1 MKKLIFILL
10 FIVLAA
16 QPCLG
21 AINAF
26 TTSVD
31 LRKTYNN
38 AYRWTAKPKD
48 KLYDW
53 AQEVEDRIEGTT
65 ANQSFYFDPTDTE
78 PTASEGRVYYDDSEN
93 ALKWYN
99 GSAWVTAGTSAGGD
113 SLDTAYNNGATL
125 DVDGDAVTMTTSDED
140 NNVVL
145 AIVQNEATND
155 NDALTITMGT
165 GATGSAITITGQT
178 GGTDITADN
187 WSMALTSILTLS
199 NGDSID
205 NNTTDD
211 IFQFDSNDKEDF
223 SIDLSG
229 TNIIGFSS
237 DTDAITLEFN
247 ALDRLTGIED
257 ITFDAEAANITL
269 TADAGTEDLTISQA
283 GGVDASLILTSAGTS
298 TTDAT
303 QLLSTAG
310 TIKINSADNLD
321 IDAADNITVDTA
333 GGSYTLTTA
342 GGAVGI
348 NSAGGDLTIDATDKS
363 IKLDAGEA
371 AADDAVVIVT
381 TGAGSGIQITSLAD
395 IDITTTGASGE
406 DITLDNQGGS
416 IHLISTEAADD
427 GFNLDT
433 TGGVDIDATTS
444 ISLKSAEA
452 TGDAIEIV
460 TSNAAGGIDITSGT
474 GDVVITSTDDIQL
487 TNATAAGD
495 MIQLLNTAGTSITED
510 SAAIQLTA
518 TAGGIIIQSDA
529 NVDGDLIVLR
539 VDGGTTNDIL
549 LHNDQGTG
557 TDCINLVADVGGIT
571 LDGNQEA
578 SSWTLTANGAGDDLS
593 LIQDGAADGSIVLTS
608 AGTAANAIDIN
619 ATAGGIDIDISGG
632 AAGEDF
638 DITTDTSVTITT
650 SEAAVDQFKVD
661 ATGTI
666 AQASG
671 DAINLETTD
680 GGVIINADGADNGD
694 IDLDSADDMTLTVGG
709 DMTLAITGSL
719 KMGNALIANNR
730 ITTSVD
736 ADNDTLT
743 EAESGSTI
751 VYTMTGGA
759 ATVTLPE
766 ATANNIGM
774 WFMIVDGNPTAG
786 RDLTIDPEGA
796 GTINGDAAGNYIK
809 CENDRDGEAVI
820 IFTTAADTWYAIA
833 CGSSTVWTEE

>member
-1 MKKLIFILL
+1 MRKLILVLIFI
-10 FIVLAA
+10 VLVA
-16 QPCLG
+16 QPVFG
-21 AINAF
+21 AVDTF
-26 TTSVD
+26 TTSIEN
-31 LRKTYNN
+31 RKTYRHS
-38 AYRWTAKPKD
+38 YRWTGKPKD

-53 AQEVEDRIEGTT
+53 ANEVEDRIDGTT
-65 ANQSFYFDPTDTE
+65 ATTNFYFSPTDTE
-78 PTASEGRVYYDDSEN
+78 PTASEGRVYYDLSEHKLKYRN
-93 ALKWYN
+93 A
-99 GSAWVTAGTSAGGD
+99 SAWVALDAGTSGN
-113 SLDTAYNNGATL
+113 SLDGAYNVGATM
-125 DVDGDAVTMTTSDED
+125 DVDGDAVTLTTSDTD
-140 NNVVL
+140 DNVVL

-155 NDALTITMGT
+155 NAAMTITLGT
-165 GATGSAITITGQT
+165 GATGSALTINSQAS
-178 GGTDITADN
+178 GTDITCDS
-187 WSMALTSILTLS
+187 WSVAQTGIFTLS

-211 IFQFDSNDKEDF
+211 IFQFSSNDKEDF

-257 ITFDAEAANITL
+257 ITFDAEAANIIL
-269 TADAGTEDLTISQA
+269 TADAGTEDLTIYQNGA
-283 GGVDASLILTSAGTS
+283 VDASLILQSAGTS
-298 TTDAT
+298 TTDALIIT
-303 QLLSTAG
+303 TDTG
-310 TIKINSADNLD
+310 TIDLNSADNLD
-321 IDAADNITVDTA
+321 IDVADDITIDTA
-333 GGSYTLTTA
+333 GGAIAATTV
-342 GGAVGI
+342 GGAITVT
-348 NSAGGDLTIDATDKS
+348 SAGGDLTVDASDKS
-363 IKLDAGEA
+363 VKIDAGEA
-371 AADDAVVIVT
+371 AADDAIVIVT

-452 TGDAIEIV
+452 TGDAIELV

-474 GDVVITSTDDIQL
+474 GDVVITSTDDIVL

-495 MIQLLNTAGTSITED
+495 MIQLLNTAGTSVTED
-510 SAAIQLTA
+510 SGAIQLTA
-518 TAGGIIIQSDA
+518 TAGGIQIQSD
-529 NVDGDLIVLR
+529 GDLDDAVVIR
-539 VDGGTTNDIL
+539 ADGGTTAEIL
-549 LHNDQGTG
+549 IHNDQGSSATSIEIVS
-557 TDCINLVADVGGIT
+557 DAGGIK
-571 LDGNQEA
+571 LDSNTAA
-578 SSWTLTANGAGDDLS
+578 SMWTLTADGAGDDLS

-619 ATAGGIDIDISGG
+619 TSAGGIDIDMAGG

-638 DITTDTSVTITT
+638 NITTATSITFSI

-666 AQASG
+666 AEGSG
-671 DAINLETTD
+671 DAINLETTN

-709 DMTLAITGSL
+709 DMTLAVTGSL
-719 KMGNALIANNR
+719 KMGNVLIANNR
-730 ITTSVD
+730 VTTSVD
-736 ADNDTLT
+736 GDNDTLT
-743 EAESGSTI
+743 EAESGSTV

-774 WFMIVDGNPTAG
+774 WFILVDGNPTAG

-809 CENDRDGEAVI
+809 CENDRDGEAVY
-820 IFTTAADTWYAIA
+820 IFTTAADTWYTVAL
-833 CGSSTVWTEE
+833 GSSTVWTEE